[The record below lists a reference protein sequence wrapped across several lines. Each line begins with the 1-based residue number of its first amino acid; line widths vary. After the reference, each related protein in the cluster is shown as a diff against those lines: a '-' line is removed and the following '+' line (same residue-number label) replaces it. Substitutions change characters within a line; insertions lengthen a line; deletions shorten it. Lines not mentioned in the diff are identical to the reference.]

1 MGTVSLTRLAVKTHR
16 RLPACWW
23 VWLLS
28 VGFNTRR
35 LSSCDIPE
43 VPFFYQDTENFKNR
57 AKWRGCGEAM
67 SFPSPSVL
75 M

>member
-43 VPFFYQDTENFKNR
+43 VPFFFRIQRTSKIEQNGVAAEK
-57 AKWRGCGEAM
+57 
-67 SFPSPSVL
+67 L
-75 M
+75 